1 MQLIRSIKTIFFYK
15 IKSSGIYIGNEL
27 FNKVKSL
34 RMPTRLTLPQQR
46 ALVRALPAHRMM
58 AVKKHCNSCQMKG
71 QGLMDIM
78 KSIGSVL
85 GPIIKEVGP
94 TVLKEFILPFIKKKM
109 NGNGLSPAGGALKL
123 AGQGQKKKMK
133 AHMARIRAMKK

>member
-34 RMPTRLTLPQQR
+34 RMPTRLTNSQQK
-46 ALVRALPAHRMM
+46 ALLNALPAHRKN
-58 AVKKHCNSCQMKG
+58 AVKSHCQSCQM
-71 QGLMDIM
+71 QGEGIMDIL
-78 KSIGSVL
+78 KSIGGVL
-85 GPIIKEVGP
+85 GPIAKEIGP

-109 NGNGLSPAGGALKL
+109 AGDGLSPAGGALKL
-123 AGQGQKKKMK
+123 AGQGKKKKMK
-133 AHMARIRAMKK
+133 AHMARIRAMEK